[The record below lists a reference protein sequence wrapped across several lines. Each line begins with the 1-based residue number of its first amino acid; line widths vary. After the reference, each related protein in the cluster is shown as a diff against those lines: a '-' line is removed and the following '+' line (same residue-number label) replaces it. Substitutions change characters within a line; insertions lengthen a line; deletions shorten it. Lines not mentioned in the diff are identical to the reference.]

1 MQARFIALP
10 TSAARELLAGAPDA
24 NGLPAEHS
32 ISDGDGNP
40 CRHCLREIPAGAP
53 MLILAWRP
61 FRTLQPYAEVGP
73 VFLCAEACER
83 HPESAEPPVLYRDR
97 EMLIRGY
104 DADERIIYGSGRTVA
119 MTGLDAALATMFD
132 LPGLAFVHA
141 RSPTNNCYHFRIERA
156 AARH

>member
-10 TSAARELLAGAPDA
+10 TAAVRDLLAGAPDA
-24 NGLPAEHS
+24 NGLVPERS

-61 FRTLQPYAEVGP
+61 FTTLQPYAEVGP
-73 VFLCAEACER
+73 VFLCAEACAR
-83 HPESAEPPVLYRDR
+83 HPESAGQPALYRDR

-104 DADERIIYGSGRTVA
+104 DADERIIYGSGRTVSMA
-119 MTGLDAALATMFD
+119 GLEAELASLFE

-141 RSPTNNCYHFRIERA
+141 RSPTNNCYHFRIEPA
-156 AARH
+156 TD